1 MAAENPASDTE
12 RRVSVRSPNPRLSLS
27 VTLSMGIA

>member
-1 MAAENPASDTE
+1 MGLAPD
-12 RRVSVRSPNPRLSLS
+12 RRVSVRSPDPRLSLS